1 MLLSLATHFS
11 QHRQTARIDQMVTCI
26 QKRSSTAAFKSGTAE
41 AMYKKWFTQAIPPRG
56 VTLNFPMSEQLRRAL
71 RSPTDSG
78 DPKDYR

>member
-1 MLLSLATHFS
+1 MGVMSTWRRALGPFVLGLALSATVPACAG
-11 QHRQTARIDQMVTCI
+11 RPP
-26 QKRSSTAAFKSGTAE
+26 
-41 AMYKKWFTQAIPPRG
+41 IPPRG